1 MRSFFHFIALL
12 FRRWTWLMAWRDSR
26 RSRRKLLLYA
36 SSIVLG
42 VAALTAIASFGRQME
57 RAVQAQSKTLLG
69 ADMVV
74 TTRDPFTATQDLFLA
89 QLGAERSRETAFGS
103 MAMFPKSGDTR
114 LVQVRALEGGFPF
127 FGRIETEPAGAEQIF
142 RRGEGALVERSLMD
156 LYQAEPGDPVKIGDI
171 TLPIAGALTAV
182 PGETVAMGSIA
193 PRIFIPMAQLE
204 GSGLL
209 GEGSLVNHKAYLRF
223 PETVDVEALAA
234 EREGQFRARGL
245 RFDTVGERQREL
257 GRGLGH
263 MLRFLNLAGFVAL
276 LLGGVGV
283 ASGIHVHMKQKLA
296 AVATLRCLGTP
307 VPQAFAIYFAQAM
320 AVALIG
326 SVAGALLGIVAQA
339 FLQAAVA
346 DFLPFDLP
354 PAVSLAAIWH
364 GIWLGFLISVIFAL
378 LPLLPIRLVAPLA
391 ALRSAFSHEA
401 RAARDPLVWL
411 VYALAL
417 GGLAAFGISQ
427 GRAWQEG
434 LGYAGGIATAFLVLA
449 GFGWALGRLARLVV
463 SPSWPFALRQGI
475 ANLHRPNNRTVLL
488 MQALGM
494 GVFLILTMALVQH
507 SLIGQLAPLHDGS
520 QGNTVLFDIQSDQRE
535 GVLGI
540 LAEQDLPLLQ
550 EAPMISM
557 RLHSVKG
564 VPVRELRKQS
574 RRHGGRMLTRE
585 YRSTYRSEIAP
596 TEKLIAGEWH
606 ARAESLDEP
615 IPVSVERDMSERLG
629 ISPGDDLVFDVQGI
643 QVPCVVAS
651 IREVDWRRLSPN
663 FFVVFPAGAIEVA
676 PAVHAVVTRIGNSEQ
691 SARLQ
696 REVVRRFPNVSAID
710 LTLVLDTIDR
720 IVGKISHVIRFMAA
734 FTAGTGLLVLV
745 GSIASGRRQRLQE
758 SILLRTLGATRRQ
771 VLRILA
777 AEYAALG
784 TLAALNGI
792 ALANLAAWALCR
804 RVFETPFVP
813 AWGAMAAAFGAVLAV
828 TLLAG
833 LLGNRRLLDRP
844 PLEVLRAEA

>member
-1 MRSFFHFIALL
+1 MRAFFHFIALL

-57 RAVQAQSKTLLG
+57 RAIEEQSKTLLG
-69 ADMVV
+69 ADMVM
-74 TTRDPFTATQDLFLA
+74 TTRDPFTAEQEALLA
-89 QLGAERSRETAFGS
+89 TLGAEQSRETAFGS
-103 MAMFPKSGDTR
+103 MAMFPKTGDTR

-127 FGRIETEPAGAEQIF
+127 FGRIEAEPHGAVAAF
-142 RRGEGALVERSLMD
+142 RRGEGALVERSLME
-156 LYQAEPGDPVKIGDI
+156 LYDAKPGDPLKIGDI

-182 PGETVAMGSIA
+182 PGETVAMGTIA
-193 PRIFIPMAQLE
+193 PRIFIPMSYLE
-204 GSGLL
+204 GSDLL
-209 GEGSLVNHKAYLRF
+209 GEGSLVNYKAYLRF
-223 PETVDVEALAA
+223 PEAVDVEAMA
-234 EREGQFRARGL
+234 EAREEEFREIGL

-257 GRGLGH
+257 GRGMSH
-263 MLRFLNLAGFVAL
+263 MLRFLNLAGFIAL

-283 ASGIHVHMKQKLA
+283 ASGIHVHMKQKLG

-320 AVALIG
+320 AVALVG
-326 SVAGALLGIVAQA
+326 SVAGALLGIGAQVG
-339 FLQAAVA
+339 LQAAVA

-378 LPLLPIRLVAPLA
+378 LPLLPIRLVPPLA
-391 ALRSAFSHEA
+391 ALRSAFSHETKA
-401 RAARDPLVWL
+401 GRDPLVWL

-427 GRAWQEG
+427 SRDWQTG
-434 LGYAGGIATAFLVLA
+434 AGYAAGIATAFLVLA
-449 GFGWALGRLARLVV
+449 GFGWLLGRLARRVV
-463 SPSWPFALRQGI
+463 SPSWPFAMRQGI

-494 GVFLILTMALVQH
+494 GVFLILTMVLVQN
-507 SLIGQLAPLHDGS
+507 SLIGQLAPLQDGE
-520 QGNTVLFDIQSDQRE
+520 QGNAVLFDIQTDQRE

-540 LAEQDLPLLQ
+540 LDEQNLPLMQ

-564 VPVRELRKQS
+564 KPVEELRKEE
-574 RRHGGRMLTRE
+574 RRGGRMLTRE

-596 TEKLIAGEWH
+596 TEKLVAGEWH
-606 ARAESLDEP
+606 ERAESLDEP
-615 IPVSVERDMSERLG
+615 IPVSVEKEMTERLEL
-629 ISPGDDLVFDVQGI
+629 SLGDELVFDVQGI
-643 QVPCVVAS
+643 HVPCVVAS

-663 FFVVFPAGAIEVA
+663 FFVVFPAGAIEAA
-676 PAVHAVVTRIGNSEQ
+676 PAVHAVVTRIEGSEQ

-696 REVVRRFPNVSAID
+696 REVVRQFPNVSAID

-720 IVGKISHVIRFMAA
+720 IVGKIAHVIRFMAA

-771 VLRILA
+771 ILRILA
-777 AEYAALG
+777 AEYAVLG

-792 ALANLAAWALCR
+792 ILANLATWALCR
-804 RVFETPFVP
+804 WVFETPFVP
-813 AWGAMAAAFGAVLAV
+813 AWSAMAVAFGAVLAV